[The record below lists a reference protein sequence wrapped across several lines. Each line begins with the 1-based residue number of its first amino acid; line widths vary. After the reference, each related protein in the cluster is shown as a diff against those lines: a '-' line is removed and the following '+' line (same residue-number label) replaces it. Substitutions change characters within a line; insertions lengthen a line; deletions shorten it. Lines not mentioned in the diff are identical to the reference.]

1 MKETN
6 YDENC
11 RKLTKLSENNSE
23 SENKVAG
30 HSHKEINSNGYTKGE
45 LLEKIL
51 RKENL
56 SLAFKRVKSNKG
68 SAGIDGVTTEELLE
82 HLRENKDEII
92 GKIKARKYKPTPVRR
107 VQIPK
112 PNGTK
117 RNLGIP
123 TTTDRV
129 I

>member
-6 YDENC
+6 YDKDC
-11 RKLTKLSENNSE
+11 RKLTKLPENNSE

-30 HSHKEINSNGYTKGE
+30 HSRKEINSNGYTKGE

-68 SAGIDGVTTEELLE
+68 SAGIDGVTTEKTI
-82 HLRENKDEII
+82 RTFK
-92 GKIKARKYKPTPVRR
+92 RK
-107 VQIPK
+107 
-112 PNGTK
+112 
-117 RNLGIP
+117 
-123 TTTDRV
+123 
-129 I
+129 